1 MSKPTLILFLLIF
14 CLSATSHAQE
24 LNFGIKAGAN
34 FSNYTGN
41 VQQFTAE
48 NITNFHAG
56 AHAEFR
62 FSKISLQPEL
72 MYSTQGARLFDDVQ
86 QFENRLGYLAI
97 PVMVRIYLI
106 PNFLSLDV
114 GPQASFLLNEA
125 QNINIEDSN
134 TFDFAVSGGATVH
147 FLGSL
152 FFQGRY
158 NLGLTDVKPNAQVQ
172 NTVLQ
177 FSAGLRF

>member
-1 MSKPTLILFLLIF
+1 MTRPILILFLLCFSGI
-14 CLSATSHAQE
+14 SYAQDFS
-24 LNFGIKAGAN
+24 FGIKAGAN

-41 VQQFTAE
+41 VQELTAE
-48 NITNFHAG
+48 NITSFHAG

-72 MYSTQGARLFDDVQ
+72 MYSTQGARLSDAGQ
-86 QFENRLGYLAI
+86 EFENRLGYLAV

-114 GPQASFLLNEA
+114 GPQASFLLNES
-125 QNINIEDSN
+125 QNVNIEDSN

>member
-1 MSKPTLILFLLIF
+1 MSKTIFLSFLLIF
-14 CLSATSHAQE
+14 CLSVISFAQE
-24 LNFGIKAGAN
+24 VNFGIKAGAN
-34 FSNYTGN
+34 FSNYSGN
-41 VQQFTAE
+41 VQQYNAE
-48 NITNFHAG
+48 NITSFHAG

-62 FSKISLQPEL
+62 FSKVSLQPEL
-72 MYSTQGARLFDDVQ
+72 MYSTQGARLSNTAEE
-86 QFENRLGYLAI
+86 FENRLGYLAV

-114 GPQASFLLNEA
+114 GPQASFLLNES
-125 QNINIEDSN
+125 QNVNFEDSN